1 MVPAHRRHQR
11 RGRLEA
17 GRPGDGGRE
26 TPELDA
32 ECFFT
37 DIEIAILAD
46 FATERPLPGPD
57 NLGRA
62 MGLVAALGG
71 HLHRKHDRPPGNEIV
86 WHGYARVADS
96 SASTERAVRLRPES
110 EVYKL
115 LPYD

>member
-11 RGRLEA
+11 RDRLEA

-32 ECFFT
+32 KCFFT

-46 FATERPLPGPD
+46 FATERRFPGPD
-57 NLGRA
+57 NLG
-62 MGLVAALGG
+62 
-71 HLHRKHDRPPGNEIV
+71 H
-86 WHGYARVADS
+86 ARLADS
-96 SASTERAVRLRPES
+96 SATPERAVRLGPES

-115 LPYD
+115 LRPD